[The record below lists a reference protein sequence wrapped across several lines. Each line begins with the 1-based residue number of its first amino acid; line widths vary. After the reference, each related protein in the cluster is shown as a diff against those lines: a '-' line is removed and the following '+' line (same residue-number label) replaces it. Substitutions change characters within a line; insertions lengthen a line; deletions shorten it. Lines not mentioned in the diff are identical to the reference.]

1 MDEGKLTHVIQ
12 RKNRWGP
19 NLNIC
24 ALVMDGKFRV
34 FTGDDATPQSV
45 MRRQSEAYG
54 LLLRW
59 LHHMYITAPSNT
71 T

>member
-45 MRRQSEAYG
+45 ACAGSRKRMGY
-54 LLLRW
+54 
-59 LHHMYITAPSNT
+59 Y
-71 T
+71 